1 MTSITFRTQ
10 VTQEQGLKAEWL
22 KNANRLRVAD
32 AATDATLAVYSNGEV
47 YGVMAEAPAGHIVIT
62 VDERMPRI
70 VEALEHAG
78 VIRVLRKVRDGVFNH
93 TVVLAEVLL

>member
-47 YGVMAEAPAGHIVIT
+47 YQVMPEAPAGYIVIT

-70 VEALEHAG
+70 VQALVHAR
-78 VIRVLRKVRDGVFNH
+78 VIRVVREQRDDVFNH
-93 TVVLAEVLL
+93 TVVLAEVLV